1 MWKAFFISRRE
12 FYFSFKK
19 LFETGS
25 HYVAQVGPKLKL
37 SMGTEIDVPDAHGR
51 APPVPDTIIIISPVR
66 HVTRKGP
73 QKQMAKLGLKSK
85 SAQ

>member
-1 MWKAFFISRRE
+1 MWKAFSISRRE

-51 APPVPDTIIIISPVR
+51 APPVPDTIIIIVIAPTS
-66 HVTRKGP
+66 HVTRKGARYTY
-73 QKQMAKLGLKSK
+73 QSVT
-85 SAQ
+85 

>member
-1 MWKAFFISRRE
+1 MEENFISL
-12 FYFSFKK
+12 SKK

-51 APPVPDTIIIISPVR
+51 APPVPDIHHHHIAPTS
-66 HVTRKGP
+66 HVTRKGTRYTHHHHHLTSQP
-73 QKQMAKLGLKSK
+73 RD
-85 SAQ
+85 